1 MEKLFIGNL
10 TEREFSFF
18 RKRSFDY
25 FELKLVKPLSRNIL
39 LIFRYDIVLL
49 C

>member
-1 MEKLFIGNL
+1 MEKLFVGNL

-18 RKRSFDY
+18 RKLERDY
-25 FELKLVKPLSRNIL
+25 SIILSLSL
-39 LIFRYDIVLL
+39 LNRFLEIF